1 MLYSPNKEGKLCC
14 CEMKEK
20 EAEWHCLTT
29 ATIAIRHTDW
39 QKRLTLSPR
48 SFHKATHTTSKV
60 FKTIFSFNWLK
71 MIPNNQQNHENILE
85 TRISSTR
92 AFRKQWWWE
101 GKAFQNTVLCLVYT
115 KHRTCPSLPRYDTGR
130 SAQVSRMC
138 WVRHNTSPFKRHWHY
153 VAWLALTLHHTP
165 DNNTVP

>member
-85 TRISSTR
+85 TRISSTI

-101 GKAFQNTVLCLVYT
+101 SETFRNTAMSCV
-115 KHRTCPSLPRYDTGR
+115 R
-130 SAQVSRMC
+130 SAQPQVRASDRLPSKMFWPVFRMALLS
-138 WVRHNTSPFKRHWHY
+138 HPDY
-153 VAWLALTLHHTP
+153 LLMPQIWLAGFSRVFLQVQ
-165 DNNTVP
+165 N